1 MLPQVP
7 AHLGHQLLGFLHL
20 IPCKRFEILLPQ
32 HFNCAVSRSLR
43 SIRFIILIIF
53 EMLFDPATT
62 LTFAHLCSQVFSLTW
77 CIEMFCQSFELRGRQ
92 THFLLVAFGCSRR
105 FVPLLILAISHI
117 PVVQV
122 HLIEKRFLLVFR
134 QQTTF
139 ERIVEFFFV
148 SYVNII
154 QCTARSSIL
163 RGPTS
168 MPTSHRI
175 RPNSVKR

>member
-1 MLPQVP
+1 
-7 AHLGHQLLGFLHL
+7 
-20 IPCKRFEILLPQ
+20 
-32 HFNCAVSRSLR
+32 
-43 SIRFIILIIF
+43 
-53 EMLFDPATT
+53 
-62 LTFAHLCSQVFSLTW
+62 
-77 CIEMFCQSFELRGRQ
+77 MFCQSFELRGRQ
-92 THFLLVAFGCSRR
+92 THFLLVAFGRSRR

-154 QCTARSSIL
+154 QC
-163 RGPTS
+163 
-168 MPTSHRI
+168 HRQI
-175 RPNSVKR
+175 EHLTRPHINANFPQNSPKLGQTIEQSLTTLNF